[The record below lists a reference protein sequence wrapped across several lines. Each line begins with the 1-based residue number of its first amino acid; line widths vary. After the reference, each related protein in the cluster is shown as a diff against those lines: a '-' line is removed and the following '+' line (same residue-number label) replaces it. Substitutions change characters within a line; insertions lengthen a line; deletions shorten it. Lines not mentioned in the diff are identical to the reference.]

1 MSYDCPT
8 CGKKA
13 GINEYKTDDFSDAD
27 YANLN
32 IFSEDPTHSLD
43 ILYLLPPWRCE
54 FCKTVLLRGKGE
66 SARKETG
73 HVCSLC
79 KEGMLSEYENASVGK
94 IVVRDTF
101 EEGNRGLNI
110 STFIPSSPK
119 LFIPKPRL
127 ITGGNKCLIIA

>member
-13 GINEYKTDDFSDAD
+13 GIKEYKADDFSTLD

-43 ILYLLPPWRCE
+43 ILYLLPPWRCD

-101 EEGNRGLNI
+101 EEVGELTI
-110 STFIPSSPK
+110 DEA
-119 LFIPKPRL
+119 L
-127 ITGGNKCLIIA
+127 ICDDCGYLRVMETGKEIGD

>member
-13 GINEYKTDDFSDAD
+13 GIKEYKTDDFSTLD

-43 ILYLLPPWRCE
+43 ILYLLPPWRCD

-101 EEGNRGLNI
+101 EEVGELTI
-110 STFIPSSPK
+110 DEA
-119 LFIPKPRL
+119 L
-127 ITGGNKCLIIA
+127 ICDDCGYLRVMETGKEIGD